1 MMNEERELVRRAAG
15 HDNKAFAQL
24 YDRFVKK
31 IYKYVY
37 YKVGATALAED
48 LTAQTFLKA
57 WENIGA
63 YRDTGRPFAA
73 WLYRIAHNLTVDHLR
88 AQRDMVPLE
97 DAENDV
103 RAPDLVAIVEQKLT
117 ADELR
122 RALAKLTDDQQQVIL
137 LKFIEG
143 YTTEEIAA
151 MLSKDAGAIRAL
163 QHRALQALQRI
174 LKKA

>member
-1 MMNEERELVRRAAG
+1 MNEERELVRRAIG
-15 HDNKAFAQL
+15 HDHKAFAEL
-24 YDRFVKK
+24 YDRFVNK

-37 YKVGATALAED
+37 YKVGAIALAED

-73 WLYRIAHNLTVDHLR
+73 WLYPIAHNLMVDHFR
-88 AQRDMVPLE
+88 AQRVTLRLE
-97 DAENDV
+97 DAENDAH
-103 RAPDLVAIVEQKLT
+103 APDLVASVEQKLN

-122 RALAKLTDDQQQVIL
+122 RALAKLTDDQQHVIL

-143 YTTEEIAA
+143 YTTEQVAE
-151 MLSKDAGAIRAL
+151 MLDKNAGAIRAL

-174 LKKA
+174 LKI